1 MNATV
6 PASSI
11 KNLSESNLTALSA
24 ERREPGW
31 VLQIRQ
37 AAFRNFSA
45 LSWPSTKDER
55 WKRMPLAELGLDDY
69 AMGAS
74 STASLPSVESLGPR
88 LRTLAQSGG
97 DNSATAARRFVE
109 LSQGQVSIVP
119 EAFRERD
126 VEWLTLEEA
135 IATRADRVRAAWTS
149 AVERAK
155 SDKFRSLVL
164 ALANGGGCL
173 FVGRGQVLKAPVH
186 TYVVGPGEARTAQF
200 PLNFYFLDEAAE
212 AQVWEELV
220 ARDDASAQ
228 KPLFV
233 GSVSV
238 IEMKENAKAS
248 FYTLQNW
255 DEAVS
260 HFQFQDVDQRSYS
273 RFNAVAVSL
282 GGRMFR
288 NETAINLEGQG
299 AENKVLGVL
308 FGERSQH
315 FENWITQNHV
325 APKTTSDIQY
335 RGALKGSARSFF
347 SGLVSIKKEAQQSD
361 AYQSAKTILLSRE
374 ARADAIPNL
383 EILADDVKCSHGA
396 AVGPVDEDQKFYMQT
411 RGIDPET
418 AEKAIIEGFFEPVIA
433 EVPSEPVR
441 ERLRAFI
448 DAKMKR
454 Q

>member
-1 MNATV
+1 MNATLPV
-6 PASSI
+6 SPI
-11 KNLSESNLTALSA
+11 RNLSESTIAAFSTD
-24 ERREPGW
+24 RHEPGW
-31 VLQIRQ
+31 VLQLRQ

-45 LSWPSTKDER
+45 LSWPEAKNER
-55 WKRMPLAELGLDDY
+55 WKRMPLAELGLEDY
-69 AMGAS
+69 ALGLPANTS
-74 STASLPSVESLGPR
+74 FPSVESLGGK
-88 LRTLAQSGG
+88 LRGFSQGDG
-97 DNSATAARRFVE
+97 DNGTTAARRFVE
-109 LSQGQVSIVP
+109 LSRGQIALVP
-119 EAFRERD
+119 ESFRERE

-135 IATRADRVRAAWTS
+135 IATQPDRIRSAWAA
-149 AVERAK
+149 AIERAK
-155 SDKFRSLVL
+155 SDKFSSLAL
-164 ALANGGGCL
+164 ALANGGSCL

-186 TYVVGPGEARTAQF
+186 TYIAADGDAKTAQF
-200 PLNFYFLDEAAE
+200 PLNFYFLEEAAE

-220 ARDDASAQ
+220 GRDEASAQ

-233 GSVSV
+233 CNVSV

-248 FYTLQNW
+248 FYSLQNW
-255 DEAVS
+255 DEGTS
-260 HFQFQDVDQRSYS
+260 HFQFQHVSQRSYS

-288 NETAINLEGQG
+288 NETVINLEGQG

-308 FGERSQH
+308 FGERTQN

-335 RGALKGSARSFF
+335 RGALKGAARSFF

-361 AYQSAKTILLSRE
+361 AYQSAKTLLLSRD
-374 ARADAIPNL
+374 AHADAIPNL

-396 AVGPVDEDQKFYMQT
+396 AVGSVDEDQKYYLQT
-411 RGIDPET
+411 RGIDPDS

-448 DAKMKR
+448 DDKMKR
-454 Q
+454 P